1 MDRNVTLS
9 AYADRRF
16 RLEGKAILDRHNSW
30 FLPLDAIKD
39 SAERRGGALVSFA
52 NYDYLGLHGH
62 PEIGAV
68 AAAALERHGPGA
80 LGSRL
85 IGGER
90 LAHGAFEA
98 ALAKFIG
105 TESCLALVSGYLTN
119 LSIVPHLCGAKDLI
133 LMDEYCHNSLIAG
146 AKASNARVV
155 SHNHNDLDHLEHLLR
170 KHRDEHAR
178 CLLLVES
185 IYSMDGDIVDLPRL
199 LALKETHGAWLL
211 VDEAHSFGVLGERGH
226 GLSEHFGVD
235 VDRIDLV
242 IGTLSKALISC
253 GGFICARR
261 GVVDWLKFTLPG
273 FVFSVGLSPVITAAA
288 HAALDIVAR
297 EPQRVRKLREN
308 SGYFLQLAR
317 AAGFDTG
324 DAVAGSGVVP
334 ICFGDRDHTI
344 RVSDALLAADIYAPP
359 IVHIG
364 VPKSKPRIRFFLSA
378 SHTSQQIESAV
389 SVLARSSAA
398 LDGASLAV
406 EP

>member
-1 MDRNVTLS
+1 MDRKVTLS

-16 RLEGKAILDRHNSW
+16 RLEGKAIPDRHNPW
-30 FLPLDAIKD
+30 FLPIDAIAD
-39 SAERRGGALVSFA
+39 CAARRGGALVSFA

-62 PEIGAV
+62 PEIRAA
-68 AAAALERHGPGA
+68 AAAALERHGAGA

-85 IGGER
+85 VGGER
-90 LAHGAFEA
+90 MAHGAFEA

-105 TESCLALVSGYLTN
+105 AEACLALVSGYLTN

-146 AKASNARVV
+146 AKASNAKVV
-155 SHNHNDLDHLEHLLR
+155 SHKHNDLDHLAHLLR
-170 KHRDEHAR
+170 KHRDAHTR

-185 IYSMDGDIVDLPRL
+185 VYSMDGDIVDLPRL
-199 LALKETHGAWLL
+199 LALKEAHGAWLL

-226 GLSEHFGVD
+226 GLSEHFGAD
-235 VDRIDLV
+235 VGRIDLV

-253 GGFICARR
+253 GGFVCARR
-261 GVVDWLKFTLPG
+261 GVIDWLKFTLPG

-288 HAALDIVAR
+288 HAALDIIAR
-297 EPQRVRKLREN
+297 EPERVCRLREN
-308 SGYFLQLAR
+308 SAYFLRLAR
-317 AAGFDTG
+317 AAGLDTG
-324 DAVAGSGVVP
+324 EAVAGSAVVP
-334 ICFGDRDHTI
+334 VCFGDRELTM
-344 RVSDALLAADIYAPP
+344 RVSDALLSADIYAPP

-378 SHTSQQIESAV
+378 NHTPRQIEDAV
-389 SVLARSSAA
+389 SALARYGAGS
-398 LDGASLAV
+398 DGASLAT